1 MAVPDCAC
9 VGSYYGDSLVSQT
22 ANSLSFSLDL
32 ECGETARMSTGFC
45 VVSASRCIL
54 VLSGVKENF
63 AGVFK
68 ALA

>member
-1 MAVPDCAC
+1 
-9 VGSYYGDSLVSQT
+9 
-22 ANSLSFSLDL
+22 
-32 ECGETARMSTGFC
+32 MSTGFC

-54 VLSGVKENF
+54 VSMHIGISGVKETF